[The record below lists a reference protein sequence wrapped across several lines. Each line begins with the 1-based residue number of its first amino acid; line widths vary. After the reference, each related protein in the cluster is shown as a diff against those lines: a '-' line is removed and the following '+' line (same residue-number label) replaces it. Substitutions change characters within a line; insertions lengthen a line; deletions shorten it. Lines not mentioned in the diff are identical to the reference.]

1 MGMLSFSCKS
11 TYRSMEF
18 LSAQVPPKLDYAQ
31 EENWAVLPQKWDASL
46 EEVAGKPELKKADVF
61 FIYPTLFVDKKDS
74 RWNADIRETSIRTE
88 VLEKSVAYQASAWV
102 AAANLYVP
110 FYRQAHYRIFL

>member
-1 MGMLSFSCKS
+1 
-11 TYRSMEF
+11 MEF

-61 FIYPTLFVDKKDS
+61 FISEILGAHCGSGCISLIIQQDCLLALKRKRGLD
-74 RWNADIRETSIRTE
+74 
-88 VLEKSVAYQASAWV
+88 VAPQALLAQDE
-102 AAANLYVP
+102 
-110 FYRQAHYRIFL
+110 F